1 MITTNSKG
9 LLVFIPAL
17 LMAGCNQKPSEESE
31 APKPNILWITAE
43 DIGPALGCY
52 GDPQARTPNLD
63 ELASDGV
70 VYTNAYANAPICA
83 PARSSIITG
92 MHATSLGTQHL
103 RSEIPMP
110 DNIKGIPEYLDQAGY
125 FCTNSGKTDYNF
137 PPGGMW
143 DHNGTDSAHWEYRPD
158 ADPFFS
164 VFNYGVTHE
173 GHVNSY
179 QPEDYE
185 NLEKRH
191 DPAKIEVPPYF
202 PDTEKMRELW
212 ARQYDLITV
221 LDKRVGDLI
230 DQLKEDGLY
239 DETIIFFYADHG
251 YGFPRYK
258 RWLYKSG
265 LHVPMIVRVP
275 EKYRHLIKEKPG
287 TQSDRMISFIDL
299 APTVLN
305 LADVDVPGHMQGK
318 AFLGENLKKERE
330 FMYASRSRADDVY
343 DISRAILSDD
353 FIYIRHYMPHRPYI
367 PDALIF
373 SERKESLKELH
384 RLRKAGELTGYAR
397 KFFQPRPVEELYN
410 LEEDPHELNNIAAS
424 PEYSDQLEK
433 MRKKLKSKILSTRD
447 VGFLN
452 EAEMMG
458 RALGSTPY
466 EYAQSSEYKL
476 KEILEAAEM
485 VGKADVETS
494 ALVDNLSDEDSG
506 VRFWGLVGLIARHE
520 QARSAQ
526 PEVESLLDDPSPIVQ
541 IKAAELL
548 CKWDQSEKALPVLEK
563 HLKARDK
570 PWLVLQAAISLR
582 RIGEKARPIKSVVQS
597 ELQRYKGD
605 VGMGY
610 SSWSYPM
617 FIGFA
622 LDQVMINIR

>member
-1 MITTNSKG
+1 MITYNSKG
-9 LLVFIPAL
+9 ILIFIPAL
-17 LMAGCNQKPSEESE
+17 FAVGCTQQSSEEAEQS
-31 APKPNILWITAE
+31 KPNILWITAE

-70 VYTNAYANAPICA
+70 VYNNAYANAPISA
-83 PARSSIITG
+83 PARSSLITG

-103 RSEIPMP
+103 RSDIPIP
-110 DNIKGIPEYLDQAGY
+110 DKVKGIPEYLDQAGY

-137 PPGGMW
+137 SPAGMW
-143 DHNGTDSAHWEYRPD
+143 DHNGTDSAHWEYRPEG
-158 ADPFFS
+158 DPFFS

-173 GHVNSY
+173 GHVNKY
-179 QPEDYE
+179 QPEDYK

-191 DPAKIEVPPYF
+191 DPEKINLPPYF
-202 PDTEKMRELW
+202 PDTPEMRKLW

-251 YGFPRYK
+251 YGMPRYK

-275 EKYRHLIKEKPG
+275 EKYRHLIPKEPG
-287 TQSDRMISFIDL
+287 SKSDRMVSFVDL

-305 LADVDVPGHMQGK
+305 LADVDIPDHMQGK
-318 AFLGENLKKERE
+318 AFLGNDLPEERQYL
-330 FMYASRSRADDVY
+330 YASRSRADDVY
-343 DISRAILSDD
+343 DVSRAILSDD
-353 FIYIRHYMPHRPYI
+353 YIYIRNYMPHHSYVT
-367 PDALIF
+367 DALIF
-373 SERKESLKELH
+373 DEEKASFRELR
-384 RLRKAGELTGYAR
+384 RLRKAGKLTGYAR
-397 KFFQPRPVEELYN
+397 KFFQPKPDEELYN
-410 LEEDPHELNNIAAS
+410 LEEDPHELNNIADSSA
-424 PEYSDQLEK
+424 YSDKLKQ
-433 MRKKLKSKILSTRD
+433 MRKRLKNKIISTRD
-447 VGFLN
+447 IGFLN
-452 EAEMMG
+452 EAEMMR
-458 RALGSTPY
+458 RARASTPY
-466 EYAQSSEYKL
+466 EYAQSEDYQL
-476 KEILEAAEM
+476 KNILNTAEK
-485 VGKADVETS
+485 VGKADLETDELI
-494 ALVDNLSDEDSG
+494 AVLSDKDSG
-506 VRFWGLVGLIARHE
+506 VRFWGVVGLIAHGE
-520 QARSAQ
+520 QVEKAEN
-526 PEVESLLDDPSPIVQ
+526 EVKSLLDDPSPIVQ

-548 CKWDQSEKALPVLEK
+548 CKWNRSEKALPVLEK

-582 RIGEKARPIKSVVQS
+582 RIGEKAKPLESVVKS

-605 VGMGY
+605 TGRGY

-622 LDQVMINIR
+622 LDQVIINVE